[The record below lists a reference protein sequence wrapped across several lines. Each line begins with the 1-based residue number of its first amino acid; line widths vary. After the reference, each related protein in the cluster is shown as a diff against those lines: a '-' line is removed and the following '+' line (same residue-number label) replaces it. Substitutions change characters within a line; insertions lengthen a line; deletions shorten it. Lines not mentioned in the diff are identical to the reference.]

1 MHEDLQGLCLPMMG
15 HRPSGKGLRSL
26 LVPGLLAAS
35 VGIGGSAGAA
45 RPLPGGTVQ
54 SAGKAASLLKR
65 EGGKYALATQ
75 CIGGGQG
82 IATVLEAV

>member
-54 SAGKAASLLKR
+54 SAGKAASLLSVR
-65 EGGKYALATQ
+65 EPFSGRLAPGQ
-75 CIGGGQG
+75 IGR
-82 IATVLEAV
+82 AHV